1 MSGEYGY
8 IVRLLRKLEFLLAQR
23 GEQRE
28 AGRMGQ
34 IVQRIARADDV
45 RAAVKALYAVEGYDR
60 LAMRL
65 LYYADTLG
73 PLLTELPDEQLI
85 DYHVEQL
92 TRALH
97 KDQDVAPSPHPVR
110 RLPSQD
116 VTGAIDQFVTSL
128 RDLRRGAEDEGGGGF
143 DQIRREHLEVLLE
156 KAHDLGM
163 AAESDNAKDISRF
176 AASVSTFI
184 RFVHDRT
191 LFRDVRV
198 VNILDNAVLTL
209 QTVLP
214 SVGADD
220 FDSLTQTIQLL
231 ADPATLLE

>member
-45 RAAVKALYAVEGYDR
+45 RAALKALYAVEGYDR

-73 PLLTELPDEQLI
+73 PLLTELPDERLI
-85 DYHVEQL
+85 EYHVEQL
-92 TRALH
+92 SRALR
-97 KDQDVAPSPHPVR
+97 KEQDNVAAPIPAR
-110 RLPSQD
+110 RAPSQD
-116 VTGAIDQFVTSL
+116 VTGAIDKFVQSL
-128 RDLRRGAEDEGGGGF
+128 RDLRRGGEDTGGGF
-143 DQIRREHLEVLLE
+143 DRIRREHLEVLLRR
-156 KAHDLGM
+156 ARDLGASAEREN
-163 AAESDNAKDISRF
+163 AADIARF
-176 AASVSTFI
+176 AASVSTFV
-184 RFVHDRT
+184 RYVLDRA
-191 LFRDVRV
+191 LFGDVRV
-198 VNILDNAVLTL
+198 ANILDNAVLTL

>member
-28 AGRMGQ
+28 AGRMGE
-34 IVQRIARADDV
+34 IIQRIARTDDV

-60 LAMRL
+60 LALQL

-73 PLLTELPDEQLI
+73 PLLTELPDDRLI
-85 DYHVEQL
+85 DYHVGQL
-92 TRALH
+92 ERALRSN
-97 KDQDVAPSPHPVR
+97 QEAVLAARPVR
-110 RLPSQD
+110 PPPSQD
-116 VTGAIDQFVTSL
+116 VTGAMDQFVAAL
-128 RDLRRGAEDEGGGGF
+128 RELRKG
-143 DQIRREHLEVLLE
+143 
-156 KAHDLGM
+156 
-163 AAESDNAKDISRF
+163 AESDGGEFEQIHPEDLEALLRKAKDLGATADRENAADISRF
-176 AASVSTFI
+176 AASVAVFLRYVTGRS
-184 RFVHDRT
+184 
-191 LFRDVRV
+191 LLGDVRV

-220 FDSLTQTIQLL
+220 YDSLTQTIQLL

>member
-8 IVRLLRKLEFLLAQR
+8 IVRLLRKLEFLLAQQ

-45 RAAVKALYAVEGYDR
+45 RAAVKGLYAVEGYDR
-60 LAMRL
+60 LALRL

-73 PLLTELPDEQLI
+73 PLLTELPDDRLI
-85 DYHVEQL
+85 EYHVEQL
-92 TRALH
+92 HHALQNPEGLPLVQRPTRR
-97 KDQDVAPSPHPVR
+97 P
-110 RLPSQD
+110 PSQSLS
-116 VTGAIDQFVTSL
+116 GAIDQFVGSL
-128 RDLRRGAEDEGGGGF
+128 RELRRGAEKEEGVF
-143 DQIRREHLEVLLE
+143 ERIQSEHLRLFLQ
-156 KAHDLGM
+156 KAQDLGTT
-163 AAESDNAKDISRF
+163 AEQENAGDVARF
-176 AASVSTFI
+176 ASSVGTFV
-184 RFVHDRT
+184 RYVLDRS
-191 LFRDVRV
+191 LFDDVRV

-214 SVGADD
+214 SIGADD

>member
-34 IVQRIARADDV
+34 IVQRVARADDV
-45 RAAVKALYAVEGYDR
+45 RAAIKGLYAVEGYDR

-73 PLLTELPDEQLI
+73 PLLTELPDERLI
-85 DYHVEQL
+85 EYHVEQL
-92 TRALH
+92 SRALR
-97 KDQDVAPSPHPVR
+97 KEGDLPRAQRPARRSPSEEIA
-110 RLPSQD
+110 
-116 VTGAIDQFVTSL
+116 GAINQFVLSL
-128 RDLRRGAEDEGGGGF
+128 RDLRRGAEGDGGVF
-143 DQIRREHLEVLLE
+143 EAIRRGDLEALGG
-156 KAHDLGM
+156 KARDLGVT
-163 AAESDNAKDISRF
+163 AERENEADVGRF
-176 AASVSTFI
+176 AAAAGTFI
-184 RFVHDRT
+184 RYVCDRE

-198 VNILDNAVLTL
+198 VNILDNAVLTV

-231 ADPATLLE
+231 ADPATLLD

>member
-34 IVQRIARADDV
+34 IVQRIAKSDDV
-45 RAAVKALYAVEGYDR
+45 RAAVKTLYAVEGYDR
-60 LAMRL
+60 LALRL

-73 PLLTELPDEQLI
+73 PLLTEIPDERLI
-85 DYHVEQL
+85 EYHVEQL
-92 TRALH
+92 DRALRGI
-97 KDQDVAPSPHPVR
+97 DDSNLAGGPARHP
-110 RLPSQD
+110 PSQD
-116 VTGAIDQFVTSL
+116 VTGAMDQFVASVREL
-128 RDLRRGAEDEGGGGF
+128 RKRSDPAQGTPDSIPPE
-143 DQIRREHLEVLLE
+143 QLEIILQ
-156 KAHDLGM
+156 KAHDLQLT
-163 AAESDNAKDISRF
+163 ADRENEADISRF
-176 AASVSTFI
+176 ATSVTTFVRYVI
-184 RFVHDRT
+184 DRS
-191 LFRDVRV
+191 LFGDVRV

-209 QTVLP
+209 QTFLP